1 MYNLIPN
8 SQSQNCKKC
17 MRDSE
22 EKRYWDLRSER
33 VCIHA
38 EVFKEENSSGRYCD
52 GMDFYHICICIIIL
66 HGKKN

>member
-17 MRDSE
+17 MTDSE

-38 EVFKEENSSGRYCD
+38 EVSKEENSSGRYCD
-52 GMDFYHICICIIIL
+52 GMDFYQFASV
-66 HGKKN
+66 